1 MTICFKSFS
10 KFFMFASAWAMNTNE
25 RKDAAFCCHQP
36 PKNPPKLSACQ
47 ARHFDKATSSEKRKQ
62 LLLRSEK
69 HLRSPESKNEGNA
82 LDHDFQEKLLFTHKC
97 LRLATCRLLISL
109 PPPKPRN
116 PNPKSEQK
124 HKDDEEMNTLQ
135 RKKKV
140 APTQETTNNALE
152 SKIRLPTLC
161 CQPRHTK
168 NPNKNT
174 QKNRV
179 SKSKRKTRE
188 THPHHHSSNAKY
200 YGQDAGVINRQIVGV
215 YQGGDIGP
223 SRWWHTRIRLI
234 RHRTQNSLTLW
245 CVGLARSH
253 TLHCRLFTGQLV
265 RKQNPI
271 HTLNQRTAPQEDGTS
286 SLHMIGPNDVLSRG
300 LRSLL
305 TGPQRFLVGISK
317 CARGRREGKGRGRS

>member
-69 HLRSPESKNEGNA
+69 HLRFPESKNGGNA

-161 CQPRHTK
+161 CQPRHPK
-168 NPNKNT
+168 NPNKKT

-223 SRWWHTRIRLI
+223 SR
-234 RHRTQNSLTLW
+234 
-245 CVGLARSH
+245 
-253 TLHCRLFTGQLV
+253 
-265 RKQNPI
+265 
-271 HTLNQRTAPQEDGTS
+271 
-286 SLHMIGPNDVLSRG
+286 
-300 LRSLL
+300 
-305 TGPQRFLVGISK
+305 
-317 CARGRREGKGRGRS
+317 